1 MEQEYSK
8 EQRLGFCSQFRLAK
22 HPNEDWLYTSW
33 EREFIKSVAHQE
45 QTKGYLSDKQWAIVQ
60 KLFIK
65 LVEDMPEALEDE
77 PEPEGQDNSPLPTHL
92 QRNPHRTYS
101 QESDYDDDIPF

>member
-1 MEQEYSK
+1 MEQDYSK

-22 HPNEDWLYTSW
+22 HHNKDWLYTSW

-60 KLFIK
+60 KLFTK

-77 PEPEGQDNSPLPTHL
+77 PESESAEPLPAHL

-101 QESDYDDDIPF
+101 QENDYDDDTPF

>member
-22 HPNEDWLYTSW
+22 HLNGDRLYTSW

-65 LVEDMPEALEDE
+65 LVEEMPEALEDE
-77 PEPEGQDNSPLPTHL
+77 PEGESEAAAPLPTHL

-101 QESDYDDDIPF
+101 QESDYDDDKPF

>member
-1 MEQEYSK
+1 MEQDYSK
-8 EQRLGFCSQFRLAK
+8 EQRLGFCSQFRMAK
-22 HPNEDWLYTSW
+22 HSNEDWLYTSW

-65 LVEDMPEALEDE
+65 LVEEMPEALEDE
-77 PEPEGQDNSPLPTHL
+77 PDFEGESAEPLPSQL
-92 QRNPHRTYS
+92 QRNPHRTHS

>member
-1 MEQEYSK
+1 MEQDYSK

-77 PEPEGQDNSPLPTHL
+77 PEFESESAEPLPTPL
-92 QRNPHRTYS
+92 QRNPHHTYS

>member
-1 MEQEYSK
+1 METQYSK

-65 LVEDMPEALEDE
+65 LTEEMPEALEDE
-77 PEPEGQDNSPLPTHL
+77 PEPEPSADPLPTHL

-101 QESDYDDDIPF
+101 QESDYDDDKPF

>member
-1 MEQEYSK
+1 MEQDYSK
-8 EQRLGFCSQFRLAK
+8 EQRLDFCSQFQLAK
-22 HPNEDWLYTSW
+22 HPNGDRLYTSW

-65 LVEDMPEALEDE
+65 LKEEIPEALEDGPV
-77 PEPEGQDNSPLPTHL
+77 PEPSAEPLP
-92 QRNPHRTYS
+92 TYS
-101 QESDYDDDIPF
+101 QESDYDDDVPF